1 MGNADDIAV
10 NWLPPHRYRKTE
22 MNSRLFQVRCDCIQT
37 TSFHLQDDA
46 HLKESKIWFRYNSKN
61 SYSIAALMPLVE
73 AGIARE
79 PKDGIMLYSFASA
92 QAEEVYREVAGAAVD
107 AVFIAGGPHPSALPE
122 EVLEHFDFVV
132 MGEGEETLPELL
144 QVVREGGDPATVK
157 GIAYRQKDNHNLGHN
172 HSHNHDHNHDH
183 NCQGQVMITEKRAP
197 VDLDA
202 YPPFSKILAPLEISR
217 GCPWGCTYCQTPR
230 LFGTCM
236 RHRSIPTIA
245 RYARRHRD
253 IRFTSPN
260 SLAYGSDGRTP
271 RLEKVQALLET
282 LAEQKKPI
290 YFGTF
295 PSEVRPDF
303 VSPAALEII
312 VKYCA
317 NRSLSL
323 GGQSGSPAV
332 LQSIGRGHGCT
343 EVQEACELALDYGLV
358 PQVDLIFGLPSET
371 EEDQRLSLELVRW
384 IVSRGGKVRAH
395 RFTPLPGTPLARAR
409 PAPLAQDVEACL
421 GRMALEGRLT
431 GSW

>member
-1 MGNADDIAV
+1 M
-10 NWLPPHRYRKTE
+10 
-22 MNSRLFQVRCDCIQT
+22 
-37 TSFHLQDDA
+37 
-46 HLKESKIWFRYNSKN
+46 KESEIWFRYNSKN

-73 AGIARE
+73 AGIAHE
-79 PKDGIMLYSFASA
+79 PKEGIMLYSFASA
-92 QAEEVYREVAGAAVD
+92 QAEEVYREVAGATVD
-107 AVFIAGGPHPSALPE
+107 AVLIAGGPHPSALPE
-122 EVLEHFDFVV
+122 EVLEYFDFVV
-132 MGEGEETLPELL
+132 IGEGEETLPELL
-144 QVVREGGDPATVK
+144 QVLREGRDPATVK
-157 GIAYRQKDNHNLGHN
+157 GIAYRKKDNHNHN
-172 HSHNHDHNHDH
+172 HNHNHCHNYCHNHGHNHDH
-183 NCQGQVMITEKRAP
+183 NCREHVMITEKRPP
-197 VDLDA
+197 VDLDI

-271 RLEKVQALLET
+271 RLEKVQALLEA
-282 LAEQKKPI
+282 LAELKKPI

-317 NRSLSL
+317 NKSLSL

-332 LQSIGRGHGCT
+332 LRSIGRGHGCT
-343 EVQEACELALDYGLV
+343 EVEEACELALDYGLV
-358 PQVDLIFGLPSET
+358 PLVDLIFGLPSET
-371 EEDQRLSLELVRW
+371 EADQRMSLDLVRW
-384 IVSRGGKVRAH
+384 IAARGGKVRAH
-395 RFTPLPGTPLARAR
+395 RFTPLPGTPLARAQ
-409 PAPLAQDVEACL
+409 PAQLAPDVEACL

>member
-1 MGNADDIAV
+1 M
-10 NWLPPHRYRKTE
+10 
-22 MNSRLFQVRCDCIQT
+22 
-37 TSFHLQDDA
+37 
-46 HLKESKIWFRYNSKN
+46 KESKIWFRYNSKN

-92 QAEEVYREVAGAAVD
+92 QAEEVYREVASAAVD

-132 MGEGEETLPELL
+132 IGEGEETLPELL
-144 QVVREGGDPATVK
+144 QVLREGSDPATVR
-157 GIAYRQKDNHNLGHN
+157 GIAYRQKDNHNHG
-172 HSHNHDHNHDH
+172 HNHDHKHDH
-183 NCQGQVMITEKRAP
+183 NCQGQVMITEKRP
-197 VDLDA
+197 HVDLDA

-245 RYARRHRD
+245 RYARRHKD

-260 SLAYGSDGRTP
+260 SLAYGSNGRTP
-271 RLEKVQALLET
+271 RLEKVQALLKT
-282 LAEQKKPI
+282 LAELKKPI

-303 VSPAALEII
+303 VSSAALEII

-332 LQSIGRGHGCT
+332 LRSIGRGHGCT
-343 EVQEACELALDYGLV
+343 EVQEACELAMEYGLV
-358 PQVDLIFGLPSET
+358 PQVDLIFGLPAET
-371 EEDQRLSLELVRW
+371 EEDQRLSLDLVRW
-384 IVSRGGKVRAH
+384 IAAKGGKVRAH

-409 PAPLAQDVEACL
+409 PAPLAPDVEACL

-431 GSW
+431 GSWAEGKPGHEHERNSRSKGESD